1 MKKPISLRDY
11 LVQNIQFL
19 KDNPD
24 KLSILIESGRYRST
38 LATGYSM
45 ESICPVRFLIQDFS
59 GDPDLIA
66 FLLFQWLRVHQSE
79 LMANLEKN
87 KNAVKF
93 EAEILD
99 NDKVDV
105 LFEVELTERVIL
117 TKNQDGSFSF
127 SYPEEPQLTAALP
140 ATQCELVDDQGNILA
155 AWTSAEPQDSVSIE
169 MPLFNKR

>member
-24 KLSILIESGRYRST
+24 KLSILVESGRYRST

-79 LMANLEKN
+79 LMANLEKIKMRSSLKPRSWITIKSMYCSKLN
-87 KNAVKF
+87 
-93 EAEILD
+93 
-99 NDKVDV
+99 
-105 LFEVELTERVIL
+105 
-117 TKNQDGSFSF
+117 
-127 SYPEEPQLTAALP
+127 
-140 ATQCELVDDQGNILA
+140 
-155 AWTSAEPQDSVSIE
+155 
-169 MPLFNKR
+169 